1 MEEKIKE
8 SKKEDIFDELRR
20 LTESSFFSHKILKN
34 FNIFSIL
41 IGIISFFV
49 FTLLLGLVALILGG
63 FFERKNVQ

>member
-20 LTESSFFSHKILKN
+20 LMESSAFSHKILKR

-41 IGIISFFV
+41 IGNNKSFC
-49 FTLLLGLVALILGG
+49 I
-63 FFERKNVQ
+63 